1 MKTVTLISSIITT
14 LLIMSTMICGMWL
27 KAKNISDPSSLAFHM
42 NFGIASVVFC
52 FITMILLI
60 IFLLGIKKKGEE

>member
-1 MKTVTLISSIITT
+1 
-14 LLIMSTMICGMWL
+14 MSTMICGMWL